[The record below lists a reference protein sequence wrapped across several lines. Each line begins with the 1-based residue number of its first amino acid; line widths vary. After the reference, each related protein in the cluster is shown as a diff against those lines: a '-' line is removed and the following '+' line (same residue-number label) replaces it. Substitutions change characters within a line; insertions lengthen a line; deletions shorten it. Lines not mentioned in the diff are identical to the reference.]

1 MIVNSSQIWSTG
13 AKPTTALASVADWA
27 SDFLQN
33 PDFSLFL
40 IDPKSDRMITIKPN
54 DLTAKTQDWLTSFP
68 TELKVK
74 ERFQFAPK
82 SAIQT
87 LWLASGF
94 VKEKRVFQKNRAIFP
109 YFPTE
114 T

>member
-13 AKPTTALASVADWA
+13 AKPSTALAPLADCA
-27 SDFLQN
+27 SEFLKK

-74 ERFQFAPK
+74 DRFQFAPK
-82 SAIQT
+82 SAVQT
-87 LWLASGF
+87 L
-94 VKEKRVFQKNRAIFP
+94 
-109 YFPTE
+109 
-114 T
+114 